1 MRHGES
7 YDPVTQ
13 MTNAIEKNNSLG
25 FLHRFYDTLFLSPMK
40 CFVFPLTHANLF
52 PLTTKPLNIFEPRY
66 LQMIDDSLESKTP
79 IALAYV
85 PENGDTYRSIA
96 GYGMPQI
103 IDQRPND
110 TILIFLAGQGKVRIL
125 SENKEESQNKPY
137 IVADCEIVTE
147 DITEDITVDEGLEQK
162 YVALSRLLI
171 QWVQRHIPDPEQRE
185 LFIKSLKGPQ
195 EIISA
200 FAAYLIRDYDL
211 QYEMMEI
218 FNINDQI
225 NYLYRLYESKELSI

>member
-1 MRHGES
+1 
-7 YDPVTQ
+7 
-13 MTNAIEKNNSLG
+13 
-25 FLHRFYDTLFLSPMK
+25 MK

-66 LQMIDDSLESKTP
+66 LQMVEDSIETKTP

-85 PENGDTYRSIA
+85 PENGDTYRSIS
-96 GYGMPQI
+96 GFGMPQV

-110 TILIFLAGQGKVRIL
+110 TLLIFLPGQGKIRIL
-125 SENKEESQNKPY
+125 QEDTSDTKPY
-137 IVADCEIVTE
+137 IIAECEIVTE
-147 DITEDITVDEGLEQK
+147 DLAVDETLKSK
-162 YVALSRLLI
+162 YTKLSKLLV
-171 QWVQRHIPDPEQRE
+171 QWVQKHIPDPEQRE
-185 LFIKSLKGPQ
+185 IFIRSLNGPQ
-195 EIISA
+195 EVVSA

-225 NYLYRLYESKELSI
+225 RYLYRLYESNELTI

>member
-1 MRHGES
+1 
-7 YDPVTQ
+7 
-13 MTNAIEKNNSLG
+13 
-25 FLHRFYDTLFLSPMK
+25 MK

-66 LQMIDDSLESKTP
+66 LQMVEDSLLTKTP

-96 GYGMPQI
+96 GFGQPQV

-110 TILIFLAGQGKVRIL
+110 NLLIFLPGQGKIRIL
-125 SENKEESQNKPY
+125 DEEKGEDSRLY
-137 IVADCEIVTE
+137 IIANCEIVIE
-147 DITEDITVDEGLEQK
+147 SLELDESLQTK
-162 YVALSRLLI
+162 YATLSKLLI
-171 QWVQRHIPDPEQRE
+171 QWVNKHIPDQEQRDI
-185 LFIKSLKGPQ
+185 FIRSLKGPQ
-195 EIISA
+195 ETVSA

-218 FNINDQI
+218 FNINEQI
-225 NYLYRLYESKELSI
+225 QYLHRLYESNELTV

>member
-1 MRHGES
+1 
-7 YDPVTQ
+7 
-13 MTNAIEKNNSLG
+13 
-25 FLHRFYDTLFLSPMK
+25 MK

-66 LQMIDDSLESKTP
+66 LQMVEESLSLKIP

-96 GYGMPQI
+96 GFGLPQV

-110 TILIFLAGQGKVRIL
+110 NLLIFLPGQGKIRIL
-125 SENKEESQNKPY
+125 NEDKSDPLKPY
-137 IVADCEIVTE
+137 LIADCEIVLE
-147 DITEDITVDEGLEQK
+147 DLTLDESLASK
-162 YVALSRLLI
+162 FTTLNALLV
-171 QWVQRHIPDPEQRE
+171 QWVQKHIPDAEQRDI
-185 LFIKSLKGPQ
+185 FIRSLKGPQ
-195 EIISA
+195 ETVSA

-218 FNINDQI
+218 FNLNDQI
-225 NYLYRLYESKELSI
+225 RYLHRLYESNELTI

>member
-1 MRHGES
+1 
-7 YDPVTQ
+7 
-13 MTNAIEKNNSLG
+13 
-25 FLHRFYDTLFLSPMK
+25 MK

-66 LQMIDDSLESKTP
+66 LQMIEDSIETKTP

-85 PENGDTYRSIA
+85 PENGDTYRAIA
-96 GYGMPQI
+96 GFGMPQV

-110 TILIFLAGQGKVRIL
+110 TVLIFLAGQAKVRIL
-125 SENKEESQNKPY
+125 QEDTSDHGKPY
-137 IVADCEIVTE
+137 IIADCEIVIE
-147 DITEDITVDEGLEQK
+147 DLNVDESLQSK
-162 YVALSRLLI
+162 YMVLSQLLV
-171 QWVQRHIPDPEQRE
+171 QWVQKHIPDPEQRE
-185 LFIKSLKGPQ
+185 IFIRSLKGPQ
-195 EIISA
+195 EIASA

-225 NYLYRLYESKELSI
+225 RYLHRLYESNELTI